1 VSQWLKAA
9 RDGGG
14 ASALRARKH
23 AGPARKLDDAERAAV
38 LHVLT
43 WGAEFHGFRGDLWTC
58 ARVAEVIERVCG
70 VSYHPAHVSRL
81 LREWGWSPQKP
92 TRRATQR
99 DEAAI
104 KRWRERDW
112 PALKK
117 ERSSSAERSSS

>member
-1 VSQWLKAA
+1 METTTSTSAADPREFRRLRALELREDGWTQQQIADALGVTQGAVSQWLKAA
-9 RDGGG
+9 REGGG

-81 LREWGWSPQKP
+81 
-92 TRRATQR
+92 
-99 DEAAI
+99 
-104 KRWRERDW
+104 
-112 PALKK
+112 
-117 ERSSSAERSSS
+117 